1 MSKITEWWAN
11 VPPKQKRWISLGG
24 LGGCALLVSFVLNE
38 STMPQQPK
46 RKAPEAPIQQTNLVT
61 DYNAKQSTLEALS
74 GEMKFLR
81 AENIKL
87 KEELATADRKN
98 LKEIEK
104 IRQQQQNETDKL
116 KQQLERLEARL
127 SIVDDTANQINRDV
141 ELNRQYT
148 EEEIKK
154 LKEEGVKFTYDSN
167 GKEVPVQHIAF
178 GSSDFGKENAV
189 AAIDMMSANSPE
201 EFFAVAPEPT
211 RENAERRPVID
222 SKTGKAKVDASGN
235 EVMTEAVITITSH
248 SEPQETVKPKAKKDD
263 FLYIPSGAIISGVF
277 LNGLDAP
284 TGKSSQKNPFPTLI
298 RIQKDAIL
306 PNYYTADIRECF
318 LLMSGY
324 GDLSSE
330 RAFLRGEKISCIRA
344 DGKIIDGK
352 LESYVVGDDGKAGV
366 RGRLVSKQ
374 GQIIARSLLAG
385 FAGGFAEMF
394 DTTATPTINTSTDGT
409 IRYEDVYSGKAVRGG
424 AAKGVSQALTRIS
437 DFYMD
442 LAEAVYPVIEIDAG
456 RQVDVVV
463 SAGAKLTFK
472 NVDSINTAMNPKSN
486 KQ

>member
-1 MSKITEWWAN
+1 M
-11 VPPKQKRWISLGG
+11 PPKQKRWVSLGG
-24 LGGCALLVSFVLNE
+24 LGGLALVISFALNE

-46 RKAPEAPIQQTNLVT
+46 KRQQETPIQQTSLVT

-81 AENIKL
+81 TENIKL
-87 KEELATADRKN
+87 KEELANADKKN
-98 LKEIEK
+98 LKELDRLK
-104 IRQQQQNETDKL
+104 QQQQNEVEKL
-116 KQQLERLEARL
+116 KQQMERLEARL
-127 SIVDDTANQINRDV
+127 SIVDDTATQLNRDV
-141 ELNRQYT
+141 EHNRQYT

-154 LKEEGVKFTYDSN
+154 LKEEGVKFTIDSN
-167 GKEVPVQHIAF
+167 GKEVPVQRLDF
-178 GSSDFGKENAV
+178 GENFGKENAF
-189 AAIDMMSANSPE
+189 AAVDMMSANSPE
-201 EFFAVAPEPT
+201 EFFAAAPEPT
-211 RENAERRPVID
+211 RENVERRPVID
-222 SKTGKAKVDASGN
+222 KSTGKAKVNANGE

-248 SEPQETVKPKAKKDD
+248 TEPQEEVKPKVKKED

-277 LNGLDAP
+277 LNGIDAP

-330 RAFLRGEKISCIRA
+330 RAFLRGETISCIRS
-344 DGKIIDGK
+344 DGKIIDGR
-352 LESYVVGDDGKAGV
+352 LDSYAVGDDGKAGV

-394 DTTATPTINTSTDGT
+394 DTTATPTLNTSSDGT
-409 IRYEDVYSGKAVRGG
+409 IRYEDVYSSKAVKGG

-442 LAEAVYPVIEIDAG
+442 LAEAVYPVIEVDAG

-463 SAGAKLTFK
+463 SKGAKLTFK
-472 NVDSINTAMNPKSN
+472 NVNSISTAKAES
-486 KQ
+486 K

>member
-1 MSKITEWWAN
+1 MSKISEWWAN
-11 VPPKQKRWISLGG
+11 IPPKQKRWISLGG
-24 LGGCALLVSFVLNE
+24 LGGCALLVSFALNE
-38 STMPQQPK
+38 SAMPQQPK
-46 RKAPEAPIQQTNLVT
+46 KRAPEAPIQQTNLVT
-61 DYNAKQSTLEALS
+61 DYNARQSTLEALS

-87 KEELATADRKN
+87 KEELANADKKN
-98 LKEIEK
+98 LKELER

-167 GKEVPVQHIAF
+167 GKEVPVQHIDL
-178 GSSDFGKENAV
+178 GNNLGKENAV

-211 RENAERRPVID
+211 RENAEKRPVID

-277 LNGLDAP
+277 LNGIDAP

-330 RAFLRGEKISCIRA
+330 RAFLRGETISCIRS

-352 LESYVVGDDGKAGV
+352 LESYAVGDDGKAGV

-394 DTTATPTINTSTDGT
+394 DTTATPTLNTSSDGT
-409 IRYEDVYSGKAVRGG
+409 IRYEDVYSSKAVKGG

-442 LAEAVYPVIEIDAG
+442 LAEAVYPVIEVDAG

-463 SAGAKLTFK
+463 SKGAKLTFK
-472 NVDSINTAMNPKSN
+472 NVDSISTTAKSN

>member
-1 MSKITEWWAN
+1 MSKISEWWAN
-11 VPPKQKRWISLGG
+11 IPPKQKRWISLGG
-24 LGGCALLVSFVLNE
+24 LGGCALLVSFALNE
-38 STMPQQPK
+38 SAMPQQPK
-46 RKAPEAPIQQTNLVT
+46 KRAPEAPIQQTNLVT
-61 DYNAKQSTLEALS
+61 DYNARQSTLEALS

-87 KEELATADRKN
+87 KEELANADKKN
-98 LKEIEK
+98 LKELER

-167 GKEVPVQHIAF
+167 GKEVPVQHIDL
-178 GSSDFGKENAV
+178 GNNFGKENAV

-277 LNGLDAP
+277 LNGIDAP

-330 RAFLRGEKISCIRA
+330 RAFLRGETISCIRS

-352 LESYVVGDDGKAGV
+352 IESYAVGDDGKAGV

-394 DTTATPTINTSTDGT
+394 DTTATPTLNTSSDGT
-409 IRYEDVYSGKAVRGG
+409 IRYEDVYSSKAVKGG

-442 LAEAVYPVIEIDAG
+442 LAEAVYPVIEVDAG

-463 SAGAKLTFK
+463 SKGAKLTFK
-472 NVDSINTAMNPKSN
+472 NVDSISTTAKSN

>member
-1 MSKITEWWAN
+1 MSKISEWWAN
-11 VPPKQKRWISLGG
+11 IPPKQKRWISLGG
-24 LGGCALLVSFVLNE
+24 LGGCALLVSFALNE
-38 STMPQQPK
+38 SAMPQQPK
-46 RKAPEAPIQQTNLVT
+46 KRAPEVPIQQTNLVT
-61 DYNAKQSTLEALS
+61 DYNARQSTLEALS

-87 KEELATADRKN
+87 KEELANADKKN
-98 LKEIEK
+98 LKELER

-167 GKEVPVQHIAF
+167 GKEVPVQHIDL
-178 GSSDFGKENAV
+178 GNNFGKENAV

-277 LNGLDAP
+277 LNGIDAP

-330 RAFLRGEKISCIRA
+330 RAFLRGETISCIRS

-352 LESYVVGDDGKAGV
+352 IESYAVGDDGKAGV

-394 DTTATPTINTSTDGT
+394 DTTATPTLNTSSDGT
-409 IRYEDVYSGKAVRGG
+409 IRYEDVYSSKAVKGG

-442 LAEAVYPVIEIDAG
+442 LAEAVYPVIEVDAG

-463 SAGAKLTFK
+463 SKGAKLTFK
-472 NVDSINTAMNPKSN
+472 NVDSISTTAKSN

>member
-1 MSKITEWWAN
+1 MSKISEWWAN
-11 VPPKQKRWISLGG
+11 IPPKQKRWISLGG
-24 LGGCALLVSFVLNE
+24 LGGCALLVSFALNE
-38 STMPQQPK
+38 SAMPQQPK
-46 RKAPEAPIQQTNLVT
+46 KRAPEAPIQQTNLVT
-61 DYNAKQSTLEALS
+61 DYNARQSTLEALS

-87 KEELATADRKN
+87 KEELANADKKN
-98 LKEIEK
+98 LKELER

-167 GKEVPVQHIAF
+167 GKEVPVQHIDL
-178 GSSDFGKENAV
+178 GNNFGKENAV

-211 RENAERRPVID
+211 RENAEKRPVID

-277 LNGLDAP
+277 LNGIDAP

-330 RAFLRGEKISCIRA
+330 RAFLRGEI
-344 DGKIIDGK
+344 
-352 LESYVVGDDGKAGV
+352 ESYAVGDDGKAGV

-394 DTTATPTINTSTDGT
+394 DTTATPTLNTSSDGT
-409 IRYEDVYSGKAVRGG
+409 IRYEDVYSSKAVKGG

-442 LAEAVYPVIEIDAG
+442 LAEAVYPVIEVDAG

-463 SAGAKLTFK
+463 SKGAKLTFK
-472 NVDSINTAMNPKSN
+472 NVDSISTTAKSN

>member
-1 MSKITEWWAN
+1 M
-11 VPPKQKRWISLGG
+11 PPKQKRWVSLGG
-24 LGGCALLVSFVLNE
+24 LGGLALVISFALNE

-46 RKAPEAPIQQTNLVT
+46 KRQQETPIQQTSLVT

-81 AENIKL
+81 TENIKL
-87 KEELATADRKN
+87 KEELANADKKN
-98 LKEIEK
+98 LKELDRLK
-104 IRQQQQNETDKL
+104 QQQQNEVEKL
-116 KQQLERLEARL
+116 KQQMERLEARL
-127 SIVDDTANQINRDV
+127 SIVDDTATQLNRDV
-141 ELNRQYT
+141 EHNRQYT

-154 LKEEGVKFTYDSN
+154 LKEEGVKFTIDSN
-167 GKEVPVQHIAF
+167 GKEVPVQRIDF
-178 GSSDFGKENAV
+178 GENFGKENAF
-189 AAIDMMSANSPE
+189 AAVDMMSANSPE
-201 EFFAVAPEPT
+201 EFFAAAPEPT
-211 RENAERRPVID
+211 RENVERRPVID
-222 SKTGKAKVDASGN
+222 KSTGKAKVNANGE

-248 SEPQETVKPKAKKDD
+248 TEPKEEVKQKAKSED

-277 LNGLDAP
+277 LNGIDAP

-330 RAFLRGEKISCIRA
+330 RAFLRGETISCIRS
-344 DGKIIDGK
+344 DGKIIDGR
-352 LESYVVGDDGKAGV
+352 LDSYAVGDDGKAGV

-394 DTTATPTINTSTDGT
+394 DTTATPTLNTSSDGT
-409 IRYEDVYSGKAVRGG
+409 IRYEDVYSSKAVKGG

-442 LAEAVYPVIEIDAG
+442 LAEAVYPVIEVDAG

-463 SAGAKLTFK
+463 SKGAKLTFK
-472 NVDSINTAMNPKSN
+472 NVNSISTAKAES
-486 KQ
+486 K

>member
-1 MSKITEWWAN
+1 M
-11 VPPKQKRWISLGG
+11 PPKQKRWVSLGG
-24 LGGCALLVSFVLNE
+24 LGGLALVISFALNE

-46 RKAPEAPIQQTNLVT
+46 KRQQDTPIQQTSLVT

-81 AENIKL
+81 TENIKL
-87 KEELATADRKN
+87 KEELANADKKN
-98 LKEIEK
+98 LKELDRLK
-104 IRQQQQNETDKL
+104 QQQQNEVEKL
-116 KQQLERLEARL
+116 KQQMERLEARL
-127 SIVDDTANQINRDV
+127 SIVDDTATQLNRDV
-141 ELNRQYT
+141 EHNRQYT

-154 LKEEGVKFTYDSN
+154 LKEEGVKFTIDSN
-167 GKEVPVQHIAF
+167 GKEVPVQRLDF
-178 GSSDFGKENAV
+178 GENFGKENAF
-189 AAIDMMSANSPE
+189 AAVDMMSANSPE
-201 EFFAVAPEPT
+201 EFFAAAPEPT
-211 RENAERRPVID
+211 RENVERRPVID
-222 SKTGKAKVDASGN
+222 KNTGKAKVNANGE

-248 SEPQETVKPKAKKDD
+248 TEPKEEVKQKAKSED

-277 LNGLDAP
+277 LNGIDAP

-330 RAFLRGEKISCIRA
+330 RAFLRGETISCIRS
-344 DGKIIDGK
+344 DGKIIDGR
-352 LESYVVGDDGKAGV
+352 LDSYAVGDDGKAGV

-394 DTTATPTINTSTDGT
+394 DTTATPTLNTSSDGT
-409 IRYEDVYSGKAVRGG
+409 IRYEDVYSSKAVKGG

-442 LAEAVYPVIEIDAG
+442 LAEAVYPVIEVDAG

-463 SAGAKLTFK
+463 SKGAKLTFK
-472 NVDSINTAMNPKSN
+472 NVNSISTAKAES
-486 KQ
+486 K

>member
-1 MSKITEWWAN
+1 MSKISEWWAN
-11 VPPKQKRWISLGG
+11 IPPKQKRWISLGG
-24 LGGCALLVSFVLNE
+24 LGGCALLVSFALNE
-38 STMPQQPK
+38 SAMPQQPK
-46 RKAPEAPIQQTNLVT
+46 KRAPEAPIQQTNLVT
-61 DYNAKQSTLEALS
+61 DYNARQSTLEALS

-87 KEELATADRKN
+87 KEELANADKKN
-98 LKEIEK
+98 LKELER

-167 GKEVPVQHIAF
+167 GKEVPVQHIDL
-178 GSSDFGKENAV
+178 GNNFGKENAV

-211 RENAERRPVID
+211 RENAERRPVI
-222 SKTGKAKVDASGN
+222 N

-277 LNGLDAP
+277 LNGIDAP

-330 RAFLRGEKISCIRA
+330 RAFLRGETISCIRS

-352 LESYVVGDDGKAGV
+352 LESYAVGDDGKAGV

-394 DTTATPTINTSTDGT
+394 DTTATPTLNTSSDGT
-409 IRYEDVYSGKAVRGG
+409 IRYEDVYSSKAVKGG

-442 LAEAVYPVIEIDAG
+442 LAEAVYPVIEVDAG

-463 SAGAKLTFK
+463 SKGAKLTFK
-472 NVDSINTAMNPKSN
+472 NVDSISTTAKSN

>member
-1 MSKITEWWAN
+1 MSKISEWWAN
-11 VPPKQKRWISLGG
+11 IPPKQKRWISLGG
-24 LGGCALLVSFVLNE
+24 LGGCALLVSFALNE
-38 STMPQQPK
+38 SAMPQQPK
-46 RKAPEAPIQQTNLVT
+46 KRAPEAPIQQTNLVT
-61 DYNAKQSTLEALS
+61 DYNARQSTLEALS

-87 KEELATADRKN
+87 KEELANADKKN
-98 LKEIEK
+98 LKELER

-167 GKEVPVQHIAF
+167 GKEVPVQHIDL
-178 GSSDFGKENAV
+178 SNNFGKENAV

-277 LNGLDAP
+277 LNGIDAP

-330 RAFLRGEKISCIRA
+330 RAFLRGETISCIRS

-352 LESYVVGDDGKAGV
+352 LESYAVGDDGKAGV

-394 DTTATPTINTSTDGT
+394 DTTATPTLNTSSDGT
-409 IRYEDVYSGKAVRGG
+409 IRYEDVYSSKAVKGG

-442 LAEAVYPVIEIDAG
+442 LAEAVYPVIEVDAG

-463 SAGAKLTFK
+463 SKGAKLTFK
-472 NVDSINTAMNPKSN
+472 NVDSISTTAKSN

>member
-1 MSKITEWWAN
+1 MSKISEWWAN
-11 VPPKQKRWISLGG
+11 IPPKQKRWISLGG
-24 LGGCALLVSFVLNE
+24 LGGCALLVSFALNE
-38 STMPQQPK
+38 SAMPQQPK
-46 RKAPEAPIQQTNLVT
+46 KRAPEVPIQQTNLVT
-61 DYNAKQSTLEALS
+61 DYNARQSTLEALS

-87 KEELATADRKN
+87 KEELANADKKN
-98 LKEIEK
+98 LKELER

-167 GKEVPVQHIAF
+167 GKEVPVQHIDL
-178 GSSDFGKENAV
+178 GNNFGKENAV

-222 SKTGKAKVDASGN
+222 KSTGKAKVNANGE

-248 SEPQETVKPKAKKDD
+248 TEPQEEVKPKVKKED

-277 LNGLDAP
+277 LNGIDAP

-330 RAFLRGEKISCIRA
+330 RAFLRGETISCIRS

-352 LESYVVGDDGKAGV
+352 LESYAVGDDGKAGV

-394 DTTATPTINTSTDGT
+394 DTTATPTLNTSSDGT
-409 IRYEDVYSGKAVRGG
+409 IRYEDVYSSKAVKGG

-442 LAEAVYPVIEIDAG
+442 LAEAVYPVIEVDAG

-463 SAGAKLTFK
+463 SKGAKLTFK
-472 NVDSINTAMNPKSN
+472 NVDSISTTAKSN

>member
-1 MSKITEWWAN
+1 MSKISEWWAN
-11 VPPKQKRWISLGG
+11 IPPKQKRWISLGG
-24 LGGCALLVSFVLNE
+24 LGGCALLVSFALNE
-38 STMPQQPK
+38 SAMPQQPK
-46 RKAPEAPIQQTNLVT
+46 KRAPEAPIQQTNLVT
-61 DYNAKQSTLEALS
+61 DYNARQSTLEALS

-87 KEELATADRKN
+87 KEELANADKKN
-98 LKEIEK
+98 LKELER

-167 GKEVPVQHIAF
+167 GKEVPVQHIDL
-178 GSSDFGKENAV
+178 SNNFGKENAV

-222 SKTGKAKVDASGN
+222 KSTGKAKVNANGE

-248 SEPQETVKPKAKKDD
+248 TEPQEEVKPKVKKED

-277 LNGLDAP
+277 LNGIDAP

-330 RAFLRGEKISCIRA
+330 RAFLRGETISCIRS

-352 LESYVVGDDGKAGV
+352 LESYAVGDDGKAGV

-394 DTTATPTINTSTDGT
+394 DTTATPTLNTSSDGT
-409 IRYEDVYSGKAVRGG
+409 IRYEDVYSSKAVKGG

-442 LAEAVYPVIEIDAG
+442 LAEAVYPVIEVDAG

-463 SAGAKLTFK
+463 SKGAKLTFK
-472 NVDSINTAMNPKSN
+472 NVDSISTTAKSN

>member
-1 MSKITEWWAN
+1 MSKISEWWAN
-11 VPPKQKRWISLGG
+11 IPPKQKRWISLGG
-24 LGGCALLVSFVLNE
+24 LGGCALLVSFALNE
-38 STMPQQPK
+38 SAMPQQPK
-46 RKAPEAPIQQTNLVT
+46 KRAPEVPIQQTNLVT
-61 DYNAKQSTLEALS
+61 DYNARQSTLEALS

-87 KEELATADRKN
+87 KEELANADKKN
-98 LKEIEK
+98 LKELER

-167 GKEVPVQHIAF
+167 GKEVPVQHIDL
-178 GSSDFGKENAV
+178 GNNFGKENAV

-277 LNGLDAP
+277 LNGIDAP

-330 RAFLRGEKISCIRA
+330 RAFLRGETISCIRS

-352 LESYVVGDDGKAGV
+352 LESYAVGDDGKAGV

-394 DTTATPTINTSTDGT
+394 DTTATPTLNTSSDGT
-409 IRYEDVYSGKAVRGG
+409 IRYEDVYSSKAVKGG

-442 LAEAVYPVIEIDAG
+442 LAEAVYPVIEVDAG

-463 SAGAKLTFK
+463 SKGAKLTFK
-472 NVDSINTAMNPKSN
+472 NVDSISTTAKSN

>member
-1 MSKITEWWAN
+1 MSKISEWWAN
-11 VPPKQKRWISLGG
+11 IPPKQKRWISLGG
-24 LGGCALLVSFVLNE
+24 LGGCALLVSFALNE
-38 STMPQQPK
+38 SAMPQQPK
-46 RKAPEAPIQQTNLVT
+46 KRAPEVPIQQTNLVT
-61 DYNAKQSTLEALS
+61 DYNARQSTLEALS

-87 KEELATADRKN
+87 KEELANADKKN
-98 LKEIEK
+98 LKELER

-167 GKEVPVQHIAF
+167 GKEVPVQHI
-178 GSSDFGKENAV
+178 DLNNNFGKENAV

-222 SKTGKAKVDASGN
+222 KSTGKAKVNANGE

-248 SEPQETVKPKAKKDD
+248 TEPQEEVKPKVKKED

-277 LNGLDAP
+277 LNGIDAP

-330 RAFLRGEKISCIRA
+330 RAFLRGETISCIRS

-352 LESYVVGDDGKAGV
+352 LESYAVGDDGKAGV

-394 DTTATPTINTSTDGT
+394 DTTAAPTLNTSSDGT
-409 IRYEDVYSGKAVRGG
+409 IRYEDVYSSKAVKGG

-442 LAEAVYPVIEIDAG
+442 LAEAVYPVIEVDAG

-463 SAGAKLTFK
+463 SKGAKLTFK
-472 NVDSINTAMNPKSN
+472 NVDSISTTAKSN

>member
-1 MSKITEWWAN
+1 MSKISEWWAN
-11 VPPKQKRWISLGG
+11 IPPKQKRWISLGG
-24 LGGCALLVSFVLNE
+24 LGGCALLVSFALNE
-38 STMPQQPK
+38 SAMPQQPK
-46 RKAPEAPIQQTNLVT
+46 KRAPEAPIQQTNLVT
-61 DYNAKQSTLEALS
+61 DYNARQSTLEALS

-87 KEELATADRKN
+87 KEELANADKKN
-98 LKEIEK
+98 LKELER

-167 GKEVPVQHIAF
+167 GKEVPVQHIDL
-178 GSSDFGKENAV
+178 GNNFGKENAV

-277 LNGLDAP
+277 LNGIDAP

-306 PNYYTADIRECF
+306 PNYYTADIRCP
-318 LLMSGY
+318 
-324 GDLSSE
+324 
-330 RAFLRGEKISCIRA
+330 
-344 DGKIIDGK
+344 
-352 LESYVVGDDGKAGV
+352 
-366 RGRLVSKQ
+366 
-374 GQIIARSLLAG
+374 
-385 FAGGFAEMF
+385 
-394 DTTATPTINTSTDGT
+394 DTVICHPK
-409 IRYEDVYSGKAVRGG
+409 EHFC
-424 AAKGVSQALTRIS
+424 AAKLSPVSDLTEKLLTANLKATLLVTMVR
-437 DFYMD
+437 
-442 LAEAVYPVIEIDAG
+442 PV
-456 RQVDVVV
+456 
-463 SAGAKLTFK
+463 
-472 NVDSINTAMNPKSN
+472 
-486 KQ
+486 

>member
-1 MSKITEWWAN
+1 MSKISEWWAN
-11 VPPKQKRWISLGG
+11 IPPKQKRWISLGG
-24 LGGCALLVSFVLNE
+24 LGGCALLVSFALNE
-38 STMPQQPK
+38 SAMPQQPK
-46 RKAPEAPIQQTNLVT
+46 KRAPEVPIQQTNLVT
-61 DYNAKQSTLEALS
+61 DYNARQSTLEALS

-87 KEELATADRKN
+87 KEELANADKKN
-98 LKEIEK
+98 LKELER

-167 GKEVPVQHIAF
+167 GKEVPVQHIDL
-178 GSSDFGKENAV
+178 GNNFGKENAV

-201 EFFAVAPEPT
+201 EFCAAAPEPT
-211 RENAERRPVID
+211 RENVERRPVID
-222 SKTGKAKVDASGN
+222 KSTGKAKVNANGE

-248 SEPQETVKPKAKKDD
+248 TEPQEEVKPKVKKED

-277 LNGLDAP
+277 LNGIDAP

-330 RAFLRGEKISCIRA
+330 RAFLRGETISCIRS

-352 LESYVVGDDGKAGV
+352 LESYAVGDDGKAGV

-394 DTTATPTINTSTDGT
+394 DTTATPTLNTSSDGT
-409 IRYEDVYSGKAVRGG
+409 IRYEDVYSSKAVKGG

-442 LAEAVYPVIEIDAG
+442 LAEAVYPVIEVDAG

-463 SAGAKLTFK
+463 SKGAKLTFK
-472 NVDSINTAMNPKSN
+472 NVDSISTTAKSN

>member
-1 MSKITEWWAN
+1 MSKISEWWAN
-11 VPPKQKRWISLGG
+11 IPPKQKRWISLGG
-24 LGGCALLVSFVLNE
+24 LGGCALLVSFALNE
-38 STMPQQPK
+38 SAMPQQPK
-46 RKAPEAPIQQTNLVT
+46 KRAPEAPIQQTNLVT
-61 DYNAKQSTLEALS
+61 DYNARQSTLEALS

-87 KEELATADRKN
+87 KEELANADKKN
-98 LKEIEK
+98 LKELER

-167 GKEVPVQHIAF
+167 GKEVPVQHIDL
-178 GSSDFGKENAV
+178 GNNFGKENAV

-211 RENAERRPVID
+211 RENAEKRPVID

-277 LNGLDAP
+277 LNGIDAP

-330 RAFLRGEKISCIRA
+330 RAFLRGETISCIRS

-352 LESYVVGDDGKAGV
+352 IESYAVGDDGKAGV

-394 DTTATPTINTSTDGT
+394 DTTATPTLNTSSDGT
-409 IRYEDVYSGKAVRGG
+409 IRYEDVYSSKAVKGG

-442 LAEAVYPVIEIDAG
+442 LAEAVYPVIEVDAG

-463 SAGAKLTFK
+463 SKGAKLTFK
-472 NVDSINTAMNPKSN
+472 NVDSISTTAKSN

>member
-1 MSKITEWWAN
+1 MSKISEWWAN
-11 VPPKQKRWISLGG
+11 IPPKQKRWISLGG
-24 LGGCALLVSFVLNE
+24 LGGCALLVSFALNE
-38 STMPQQPK
+38 SAMPQQPK
-46 RKAPEAPIQQTNLVT
+46 KRAPEVPIQQTNLVT
-61 DYNAKQSTLEALS
+61 DYNARQSTLEALS

-87 KEELATADRKN
+87 KEELANADKKN
-98 LKEIEK
+98 LKELER

-167 GKEVPVQHIAF
+167 GKEVPVQHIDL
-178 GSSDFGKENAV
+178 GNNFGKENAV

-222 SKTGKAKVDASGN
+222 KSTGKAKVNANGE

-248 SEPQETVKPKAKKDD
+248 TEPQEEVKPKVKKED

-277 LNGLDAP
+277 LNGIDAP

-330 RAFLRGEKISCIRA
+330 RAFLRGETISCIRS

-352 LESYVVGDDGKAGV
+352 IESYAVGDDGKAGV

-394 DTTATPTINTSTDGT
+394 DTTATPTLNTSSDGT
-409 IRYEDVYSGKAVRGG
+409 IRYEDVYSSKAVKGG

-442 LAEAVYPVIEIDAG
+442 LAEAVYPVIEVDAG

-463 SAGAKLTFK
+463 SKGAKLTFK
-472 NVDSINTAMNPKSN
+472 NVDSISTTAKSN

>member
-1 MSKITEWWAN
+1 M
-11 VPPKQKRWISLGG
+11 PPKQKRWVSLGG
-24 LGGCALLVSFVLNE
+24 LGGLALVISFALNE
-38 STMPQQPK
+38 STMPQQQKK
-46 RKAPEAPIQQTNLVT
+46 RQQETPIQQTSLVT

-81 AENIKL
+81 TENIKL
-87 KEELATADRKN
+87 KEELANADKKN
-98 LKEIEK
+98 LKELDRLK
-104 IRQQQQNETDKL
+104 QQQQNEVEKL
-116 KQQLERLEARL
+116 KQQMERLEARL
-127 SIVDDTANQINRDV
+127 SIVDDTATQLNRDV
-141 ELNRQYT
+141 EHNRQYT

-154 LKEEGVKFTYDSN
+154 LKEEGVKFTIDSN
-167 GKEVPVQHIAF
+167 GKEVPVQRIDF
-178 GSSDFGKENAV
+178 GENFGKENAF
-189 AAIDMMSANSPE
+189 AAVDMMSANSPE
-201 EFFAVAPEPT
+201 EFFAAAPEPT
-211 RENAERRPVID
+211 RENVERRPVID
-222 SKTGKAKVDASGN
+222 KSTGKAKVNANGE

-248 SEPQETVKPKAKKDD
+248 TEPQEEVKPKAKKED

-277 LNGLDAP
+277 LNGIDAP

-306 PNYYTADIRECF
+306 PNYYSADIRECF

-330 RAFLRGEKISCIRA
+330 RAFLRGETISCIRS
-344 DGKIIDGK
+344 DGKIIDGR
-352 LESYVVGDDGKAGV
+352 LDSYAVGDDGKAGV

-394 DTTATPTINTSTDGT
+394 DTTATPTLNTSSDGT
-409 IRYEDVYSGKAVRGG
+409 IRYEDVYSSKAVKGG

-442 LAEAVYPVIEIDAG
+442 LAEAVYPVIEVDAG

-463 SAGAKLTFK
+463 SKGAKLTFK
-472 NVDSINTAMNPKSN
+472 NVNSISTAKAES
-486 KQ
+486 K

>member
-1 MSKITEWWAN
+1 M
-11 VPPKQKRWISLGG
+11 PPKQKRWVSLGG
-24 LGGCALLVSFVLNE
+24 LGGLALVISFALNE
-38 STMPQQPK
+38 STMPQQQKK
-46 RKAPEAPIQQTNLVT
+46 RQQETPIQQTSLVT

-81 AENIKL
+81 TENIRL
-87 KEELATADRKN
+87 KEELANADKKN
-98 LKEIEK
+98 LKELDRLK
-104 IRQQQQNETDKL
+104 QQQQNEVEKL
-116 KQQLERLEARL
+116 KQQMERLEARL
-127 SIVDDTANQINRDV
+127 SIVDDTATQLNRDV
-141 ELNRQYT
+141 EHNRQYT

-154 LKEEGVKFTYDSN
+154 LKEEGVKFTIDSN
-167 GKEVPVQHIAF
+167 GKEVPVQRLDF
-178 GSSDFGKENAV
+178 GENFGKENAF
-189 AAIDMMSANSPE
+189 AAVDMMSANSPE
-201 EFFAVAPEPT
+201 EFFAAAPEPT
-211 RENAERRPVID
+211 RENVERRPVID
-222 SKTGKAKVDASGN
+222 KNTGKAKVNANGE

-248 SEPQETVKPKAKKDD
+248 TEPKEEVKQKAKSED

-277 LNGLDAP
+277 LNGIDAP

-330 RAFLRGEKISCIRA
+330 RAFLRGETISCIRS
-344 DGKIIDGK
+344 DGKIIDGR
-352 LESYVVGDDGKAGV
+352 LDSYAVGDDGKAGV

-394 DTTATPTINTSTDGT
+394 DTTATPTLNTSSDGT
-409 IRYEDVYSGKAVRGG
+409 IRYEDVYSSKAVKGG

-442 LAEAVYPVIEIDAG
+442 LAEAVYPVIEVDAG

-463 SAGAKLTFK
+463 SKGAKLTFK
-472 NVDSINTAMNPKSN
+472 NVNSISTAKAES
-486 KQ
+486 K

>member
-1 MSKITEWWAN
+1 M
-11 VPPKQKRWISLGG
+11 PPKQKRWVSLGG
-24 LGGCALLVSFVLNE
+24 LGGLALVISFALNE
-38 STMPQQPK
+38 STMPQQQKK
-46 RKAPEAPIQQTNLVT
+46 RQQETPIQQTSLVT

-81 AENIKL
+81 TENIKL
-87 KEELATADRKN
+87 KEELANADKKN
-98 LKEIEK
+98 LKELDRLK
-104 IRQQQQNETDKL
+104 QQQQNEVEKL
-116 KQQLERLEARL
+116 KQQMERLEARL
-127 SIVDDTANQINRDV
+127 SIVDDTATQLNRDV
-141 ELNRQYT
+141 EHNRQYT

-154 LKEEGVKFTYDSN
+154 LKEEGVKFTIDSN
-167 GKEVPVQHIAF
+167 GKEVPVQRIDF
-178 GSSDFGKENAV
+178 GENFGKENAF
-189 AAIDMMSANSPE
+189 AAVDMMSADSPE
-201 EFFAVAPEPT
+201 EFFAAAPEPT
-211 RENAERRPVID
+211 RENVERRPVID
-222 SKTGKAKVDASGN
+222 KNTGKAKVNANGE

-248 SEPQETVKPKAKKDD
+248 TEPKEEVKQKAKKED

-277 LNGLDAP
+277 LNGIDAP

-330 RAFLRGEKISCIRA
+330 RAFLRGETISCIRS
-344 DGKIIDGK
+344 DGKIIDGR
-352 LESYVVGDDGKAGV
+352 LDSYAVGDDGKAGV

-394 DTTATPTINTSTDGT
+394 DTTATPTLNTSSDGT
-409 IRYEDVYSGKAVRGG
+409 IRYEDVYSSKAVKGG

-442 LAEAVYPVIEIDAG
+442 LAEAVYPVIEVDAG

-463 SAGAKLTFK
+463 SKGAKLTFK
-472 NVDSINTAMNPKSN
+472 NVNSISTAKAES
-486 KQ
+486 K

>member
-1 MSKITEWWAN
+1 M
-11 VPPKQKRWISLGG
+11 PPKQKRWVSLGG
-24 LGGCALLVSFVLNE
+24 LGGLALVISFALNE
-38 STMPQQPK
+38 STMPQQQKK
-46 RKAPEAPIQQTNLVT
+46 RQQETPIQQTSLVT

-81 AENIKL
+81 TENIKL
-87 KEELATADRKN
+87 KEELANADKKN
-98 LKEIEK
+98 LKELDRLK
-104 IRQQQQNETDKL
+104 QQQQNEVEKL
-116 KQQLERLEARL
+116 KQQMERLEARL
-127 SIVDDTANQINRDV
+127 SIVDDTATQLNRDV
-141 ELNRQYT
+141 EHNRQYT

-154 LKEEGVKFTYDSN
+154 LKEEGVKFTIDSN
-167 GKEVPVQHIAF
+167 GKEVPVQRIDF
-178 GSSDFGKENAV
+178 GENFGKENAF
-189 AAIDMMSANSPE
+189 AAVDMMSANSPE
-201 EFFAVAPEPT
+201 EFFAAAPEPT
-211 RENAERRPVID
+211 RENVERRPVID
-222 SKTGKAKVDASGN
+222 KSTGKAKVNANGE

-248 SEPQETVKPKAKKDD
+248 TEPKEEVKQKAKSED

-277 LNGLDAP
+277 LNGIDAP

-330 RAFLRGEKISCIRA
+330 RAFLRGETISCIRS
-344 DGKIIDGK
+344 DGKIIDGR
-352 LESYVVGDDGKAGV
+352 LDSYAVGDDGKAGV

-394 DTTATPTINTSTDGT
+394 DTTATPTLNTSSDGT
-409 IRYEDVYSGKAVRGG
+409 IRYEDVYSSKAVKGG

-442 LAEAVYPVIEIDAG
+442 LAEAVYPVIEVDAG

-463 SAGAKLTFK
+463 SKGAKLTFK
-472 NVDSINTAMNPKSN
+472 NVNSISTAKAES
-486 KQ
+486 K

>member
-1 MSKITEWWAN
+1 M
-11 VPPKQKRWISLGG
+11 PPKQKRWVSLGG
-24 LGGCALLVSFVLNE
+24 LGGLALVISFALNE
-38 STMPQQPK
+38 STMPQQQKK
-46 RKAPEAPIQQTNLVT
+46 RQQETPIQQTSLVT

-81 AENIKL
+81 TENIKL
-87 KEELATADRKN
+87 KEELANADKKN
-98 LKEIEK
+98 LKELDRLK
-104 IRQQQQNETDKL
+104 QQQQNEVEKL
-116 KQQLERLEARL
+116 KQQMERLEARL
-127 SIVDDTANQINRDV
+127 SIVDDTATQLNRDV
-141 ELNRQYT
+141 EHNRQYT

-154 LKEEGVKFTYDSN
+154 LKEEGVKFTIDSN
-167 GKEVPVQHIAF
+167 GKEVPVQRIDF
-178 GSSDFGKENAV
+178 GENFGKENAF
-189 AAIDMMSANSPE
+189 AAVDMMSANSPE
-201 EFFAVAPEPT
+201 EFFAAAPEPT
-211 RENAERRPVID
+211 RENVERRPVID
-222 SKTGKAKVDASGN
+222 KNTGKAKVNANGE

-248 SEPQETVKPKAKKDD
+248 TEPKEEVKQKAKSED

-277 LNGLDAP
+277 LNGIDAP

-330 RAFLRGEKISCIRA
+330 RAFLRGETISCIRS
-344 DGKIIDGK
+344 DGKIIDGR
-352 LESYVVGDDGKAGV
+352 LDSYAVGDDGKAGV

-394 DTTATPTINTSTDGT
+394 DTTATPTLNTSSDGT
-409 IRYEDVYSGKAVRGG
+409 IRYEDVYSSKAVKGG

-442 LAEAVYPVIEIDAG
+442 LAEAVYPVIEVDAG

-463 SAGAKLTFK
+463 SKGAKLTFK
-472 NVDSINTAMNPKSN
+472 NVNSISTAKAES
-486 KQ
+486 K

>member
-1 MSKITEWWAN
+1 M
-11 VPPKQKRWISLGG
+11 PPKQKRWVSLGG
-24 LGGCALLVSFVLNE
+24 LGGLALVISFALNE

-46 RKAPEAPIQQTNLVT
+46 KRQQETPIQQTSLVT

-81 AENIKL
+81 TENIKL
-87 KEELATADRKN
+87 KEELANADKKN
-98 LKEIEK
+98 LKELDRLK
-104 IRQQQQNETDKL
+104 QQQQNEVEKL
-116 KQQLERLEARL
+116 KQQMERLEARL
-127 SIVDDTANQINRDV
+127 SIVDDTATQLNRDV
-141 ELNRQYT
+141 EHNRQYT

-154 LKEEGVKFTYDSN
+154 LKEEGVKFTIDSN
-167 GKEVPVQHIAF
+167 GKEVPVQRIDF
-178 GSSDFGKENAV
+178 GENFGKENAF
-189 AAIDMMSANSPE
+189 AAVDMMSANSPE
-201 EFFAVAPEPT
+201 EFFAAAPEPT
-211 RENAERRPVID
+211 RENVERRPVID
-222 SKTGKAKVDASGN
+222 KNTGKAKVNANGE

-248 SEPQETVKPKAKKDD
+248 TEPKEEVKQKAKSED

-277 LNGLDAP
+277 LNGIDAP

-330 RAFLRGEKISCIRA
+330 RAFLRGETISCIRS
-344 DGKIIDGK
+344 DGKIIDGR
-352 LESYVVGDDGKAGV
+352 LDSYAVGDDGKAGV

-394 DTTATPTINTSTDGT
+394 DTTATPTLNTSSDGT
-409 IRYEDVYSGKAVRGG
+409 IRYEDVYSSKAVKGG

-442 LAEAVYPVIEIDAG
+442 LAEAVYPVIEVDAG

-463 SAGAKLTFK
+463 SKGAKLTFK
-472 NVDSINTAMNPKSN
+472 NVNSISTAKAES
-486 KQ
+486 K

>member
-1 MSKITEWWAN
+1 M
-11 VPPKQKRWISLGG
+11 PPKQKRWVSLGG
-24 LGGCALLVSFVLNE
+24 LGGLALVISFALNE
-38 STMPQQPK
+38 STMPQQQKK
-46 RKAPEAPIQQTNLVT
+46 RQQETPIQQTSLVT

-81 AENIKL
+81 TENIKL
-87 KEELATADRKN
+87 KEELANADKKN
-98 LKEIEK
+98 LKELDRLK
-104 IRQQQQNETDKL
+104 QQQQNEVEKL
-116 KQQLERLEARL
+116 KQQMERLEARL
-127 SIVDDTANQINRDV
+127 SIVDDTATQLNRDV
-141 ELNRQYT
+141 EHNRQYT

-154 LKEEGVKFTYDSN
+154 LKEEGVKFTIDSN
-167 GKEVPVQHIAF
+167 GKEVPVQRLDF
-178 GSSDFGKENAV
+178 GENFGKENAF
-189 AAIDMMSANSPE
+189 AAVDMMSANSPE
-201 EFFAVAPEPT
+201 EFFAAAPEPT
-211 RENAERRPVID
+211 RENVERRPVID
-222 SKTGKAKVDASGN
+222 KNTGKAKVNANGE

-248 SEPQETVKPKAKKDD
+248 TEPKEEVKQKAKSED

-277 LNGLDAP
+277 LNGIDAP

-330 RAFLRGEKISCIRA
+330 RAFLRGETISCIRS
-344 DGKIIDGK
+344 DGKIIDGR
-352 LESYVVGDDGKAGV
+352 LDSYAVGDDGKAGV

-394 DTTATPTINTSTDGT
+394 DTTATPTLNTSSDGT
-409 IRYEDVYSGKAVRGG
+409 IRYEDVYSSKAVKGG

-442 LAEAVYPVIEIDAG
+442 LAEAVYPVIEVDAG

-463 SAGAKLTFK
+463 SKGAKLTFK
-472 NVDSINTAMNPKSN
+472 NVNSISTAKAES
-486 KQ
+486 K

>member
-1 MSKITEWWAN
+1 MSKISEWWAN
-11 VPPKQKRWISLGG
+11 IPPKQKRWISLGG
-24 LGGCALLVSFVLNE
+24 LGGCALLVSFALNE
-38 STMPQQPK
+38 SAMPQQPK
-46 RKAPEAPIQQTNLVT
+46 KRAPEVPIQQTNLVT
-61 DYNAKQSTLEALS
+61 DYNARQSTLEALS

-87 KEELATADRKN
+87 KEELANADKKN
-98 LKEIEK
+98 LKELER

-167 GKEVPVQHIAF
+167 GKEVPVQHIDL
-178 GSSDFGKENAV
+178 SNNFGKENAV

-222 SKTGKAKVDASGN
+222 KSTGKAKVNANGE

-248 SEPQETVKPKAKKDD
+248 TEPQEEVKPKVKKED

-277 LNGLDAP
+277 LNGIDAP

-330 RAFLRGEKISCIRA
+330 RAFLRGETISCIRS
-344 DGKIIDGK
+344 DGKIIDGR
-352 LESYVVGDDGKAGV
+352 LDSYAVGDDGKAGV

-394 DTTATPTINTSTDGT
+394 DTTATPTLNTSSDGT
-409 IRYEDVYSGKAVRGG
+409 IRYEDVYSSKAVKGG

-442 LAEAVYPVIEIDAG
+442 LAEAVYPVIEVDAG

-463 SAGAKLTFK
+463 SKGAKLTFK
-472 NVDSINTAMNPKSN
+472 NVDSISTTAKSN

>member
-1 MSKITEWWAN
+1 MSKISEWWAN
-11 VPPKQKRWISLGG
+11 IPPKQKRWISLGG
-24 LGGCALLVSFVLNE
+24 LGGCALLVSFALNE
-38 STMPQQPK
+38 SAMPQQPK
-46 RKAPEAPIQQTNLVT
+46 KRAPEVPIQQTNLVT
-61 DYNAKQSTLEALS
+61 DYNARQSTLEALS

-87 KEELATADRKN
+87 KEELANADKKN
-98 LKEIEK
+98 LKELER

-167 GKEVPVQHIAF
+167 GKEVPVQHIDL
-178 GSSDFGKENAV
+178 SNNFGKENAV

-277 LNGLDAP
+277 LNGIDAP

-330 RAFLRGEKISCIRA
+330 RAFLRGETISCIRS

-352 LESYVVGDDGKAGV
+352 IESYAVGDDGKAGV

-394 DTTATPTINTSTDGT
+394 DTTATPTLNTSSDGT
-409 IRYEDVYSGKAVRGG
+409 IRYEDVYSSKAVKGG

-442 LAEAVYPVIEIDAG
+442 LAEAVYPVIEVDAG

-463 SAGAKLTFK
+463 SKGAKLTFK
-472 NVDSINTAMNPKSN
+472 NVDSISTTAKSN

>member
-1 MSKITEWWAN
+1 MSKISEWWAN
-11 VPPKQKRWISLGG
+11 IPPKQKRWISLGG
-24 LGGCALLVSFVLNE
+24 LGGCALLVSFALNE
-38 STMPQQPK
+38 SAMPQQPK
-46 RKAPEAPIQQTNLVT
+46 KRAPEVPIQQTNLVT
-61 DYNAKQSTLEALS
+61 DYNARQSTLEALS

-87 KEELATADRKN
+87 KEELANADKKN
-98 LKEIEK
+98 LKELER

-167 GKEVPVQHIAF
+167 GKEVPVQHIDL
-178 GSSDFGKENAV
+178 GNNLGKENAV

-211 RENAERRPVID
+211 RENAEKRPVID

-277 LNGLDAP
+277 LNGIDAP

-330 RAFLRGEKISCIRA
+330 RAFLRGETISCIRS

-352 LESYVVGDDGKAGV
+352 LESYAVGDDGKAGV

-394 DTTATPTINTSTDGT
+394 DTTATPTLNTSSDGT
-409 IRYEDVYSGKAVRGG
+409 IRYEDVYSSKAVKGG

-442 LAEAVYPVIEIDAG
+442 LAEAVYPVIEVDAG

-463 SAGAKLTFK
+463 SKGAKLTFK
-472 NVDSINTAMNPKSN
+472 NVDSISTTAKSN

>member
-1 MSKITEWWAN
+1 MSKISEWWAN
-11 VPPKQKRWISLGG
+11 IPPKQKRWISLGG
-24 LGGCALLVSFVLNE
+24 LGGCALLVSFALNE
-38 STMPQQPK
+38 SAMPQQPK
-46 RKAPEAPIQQTNLVT
+46 KRAPEVPIQQTNLVT
-61 DYNAKQSTLEALS
+61 DYNARQSTLEALS

-87 KEELATADRKN
+87 KEELANADKKN
-98 LKEIEK
+98 LKELER

-167 GKEVPVQHIAF
+167 GKEVPVQHIDL
-178 GSSDFGKENAV
+178 GNNLGKENAV

-277 LNGLDAP
+277 LNGIDAP

-330 RAFLRGEKISCIRA
+330 RAFLRGETISCIRS

-352 LESYVVGDDGKAGV
+352 LESYAVGDDGKAGV

-394 DTTATPTINTSTDGT
+394 DTTATPTLNTSSDGT
-409 IRYEDVYSGKAVRGG
+409 IRYEDVYSSKAVKGG

-442 LAEAVYPVIEIDAG
+442 LAEAVYPVIEVDAG

-463 SAGAKLTFK
+463 SKGAKLTFK
-472 NVDSINTAMNPKSN
+472 NVDSISTTAKSN

>member
-1 MSKITEWWAN
+1 MSKISEWWAN
-11 VPPKQKRWISLGG
+11 IPPKQKRWISLGG
-24 LGGCALLVSFVLNE
+24 LGGCALLVSFALNE
-38 STMPQQPK
+38 SAMPQQPK
-46 RKAPEAPIQQTNLVT
+46 KRAPEAPIQQTNLVT
-61 DYNAKQSTLEALS
+61 DYNARQSTLEALS

-87 KEELATADRKN
+87 KEELANADKKN
-98 LKEIEK
+98 LKELER

-167 GKEVPVQHIAF
+167 GKEVPVQHIDL
-178 GSSDFGKENAV
+178 GNNFGKENAV

-222 SKTGKAKVDASGN
+222 KSTGKAKVNANGE

-248 SEPQETVKPKAKKDD
+248 TEPQEEVKPKVKKED

-277 LNGLDAP
+277 LNGIDAP

-330 RAFLRGEKISCIRA
+330 RAFLRGETISCIRS

-352 LESYVVGDDGKAGV
+352 LESYAVGDDGKAGV

-394 DTTATPTINTSTDGT
+394 DTTATPTLNTSSDGT
-409 IRYEDVYSGKAVRGG
+409 IRYEDVYSSKAVKGG

-442 LAEAVYPVIEIDAG
+442 LAEAVYPVIEVDAG

-463 SAGAKLTFK
+463 SKGAKLTFK
-472 NVDSINTAMNPKSN
+472 NVDSISTTAKSN

>member
-1 MSKITEWWAN
+1 M
-11 VPPKQKRWISLGG
+11 PPKQKRWVSLGG
-24 LGGCALLVSFVLNE
+24 LGGLALVISFALNE

-46 RKAPEAPIQQTNLVT
+46 KRQQETPIQQTSLVT

-81 AENIKL
+81 TENIKL
-87 KEELATADRKN
+87 KEELANADKKN
-98 LKEIEK
+98 LKELDRLK
-104 IRQQQQNETDKL
+104 QQQQNEVEKL
-116 KQQLERLEARL
+116 KQQMERLEAKL
-127 SIVDDTANQINRDV
+127 SIVDDTATQLNRDV
-141 ELNRQYT
+141 EHNRQYT

-154 LKEEGVKFTYDSN
+154 LKEEGVKFTIDSN
-167 GKEVPVQHIAF
+167 GKEVPVQRLDF
-178 GSSDFGKENAV
+178 GENFGKENAF
-189 AAIDMMSANSPE
+189 AAVDMMSANSPE
-201 EFFAVAPEPT
+201 EFFAAAPEPT
-211 RENAERRPVID
+211 RENVERRPVID
-222 SKTGKAKVDASGN
+222 KNTGKAKVNANGE

-248 SEPQETVKPKAKKDD
+248 TEPQEEVKPKVKKED

-277 LNGLDAP
+277 LNGIDAP

-330 RAFLRGEKISCIRA
+330 RAFLRGETISCIRS
-344 DGKIIDGK
+344 DGKIIDGR
-352 LESYVVGDDGKAGV
+352 LDSYAVGDDGKAGV

-394 DTTATPTINTSTDGT
+394 DTTATPTLNTSSDGT
-409 IRYEDVYSGKAVRGG
+409 IRYEDVYSSKAVKGG

-442 LAEAVYPVIEIDAG
+442 LAEAVYPVIEVDAG

-463 SAGAKLTFK
+463 SKGAKLTFK
-472 NVDSINTAMNPKSN
+472 NVNSISTAKAES
-486 KQ
+486 K

>member
-1 MSKITEWWAN
+1 
-11 VPPKQKRWISLGG
+11 
-24 LGGCALLVSFVLNE
+24 
-38 STMPQQPK
+38 
-46 RKAPEAPIQQTNLVT
+46 
-61 DYNAKQSTLEALS
+61 
-74 GEMKFLR
+74 MKFLR
-81 AENIKL
+81 TENIKL
-87 KEELATADRKN
+87 KEELANADKKN
-98 LKEIEK
+98 LKELDRLK
-104 IRQQQQNETDKL
+104 QQQQNEVEKL
-116 KQQLERLEARL
+116 KQQMERLEARL
-127 SIVDDTANQINRDV
+127 SIVDDTATQLNRDV
-141 ELNRQYT
+141 EHNRQYT

-154 LKEEGVKFTYDSN
+154 LKEEGVKFTIDSN
-167 GKEVPVQHIAF
+167 GKEVPVQRIDF
-178 GSSDFGKENAV
+178 GENFGKENAF
-189 AAIDMMSANSPE
+189 AAVDMMSANSPE
-201 EFFAVAPEPT
+201 EFFAAAPEPT
-211 RENAERRPVID
+211 RENVERRPVID
-222 SKTGKAKVDASGN
+222 KNTGKAKVNANGE

-248 SEPQETVKPKAKKDD
+248 TEPKEEVKQKAKSED

-277 LNGLDAP
+277 LNGIDAP

-330 RAFLRGEKISCIRA
+330 RAFLRGETISCIRS
-344 DGKIIDGK
+344 DGKIIDGR
-352 LESYVVGDDGKAGV
+352 LDSYAVGDDGKAGV

-394 DTTATPTINTSTDGT
+394 DTTATPTLNTSSDGT
-409 IRYEDVYSGKAVRGG
+409 IRYEDVYSSKAVKGG

-442 LAEAVYPVIEIDAG
+442 LAEAVYPVIEVDAG

-463 SAGAKLTFK
+463 SKGAKLTFK
-472 NVDSINTAMNPKSN
+472 NVNSISTAKAES
-486 KQ
+486 K

>member
-1 MSKITEWWAN
+1 M
-11 VPPKQKRWISLGG
+11 PPKQKRWVSLGG
-24 LGGCALLVSFVLNE
+24 LGGLALVISFALNE

-46 RKAPEAPIQQTNLVT
+46 KRQQETPIQQTSLVT

-81 AENIKL
+81 TENIKL
-87 KEELATADRKN
+87 KEELANADKKN
-98 LKEIEK
+98 LKELDRLK
-104 IRQQQQNETDKL
+104 QQQQNEVEKL
-116 KQQLERLEARL
+116 KQQMERLEAKL
-127 SIVDDTANQINRDV
+127 SIVDDTATQLNRDV
-141 ELNRQYT
+141 EHNRQYT

-154 LKEEGVKFTYDSN
+154 LKEEGVKFTIDSN
-167 GKEVPVQHIAF
+167 GKEVPVQRLDF
-178 GSSDFGKENAV
+178 GENFGKENAF
-189 AAIDMMSANSPE
+189 AAVDMMSANSPE
-201 EFFAVAPEPT
+201 EFFAAAPEPT
-211 RENAERRPVID
+211 RENVERRPVID
-222 SKTGKAKVDASGN
+222 KSTGKAKVNANGE

-248 SEPQETVKPKAKKDD
+248 TEPQEEVKPKVKKED

-277 LNGLDAP
+277 LNGIDAP

-330 RAFLRGEKISCIRA
+330 RAFLRGETISCIRS
-344 DGKIIDGK
+344 DGKIIDGR
-352 LESYVVGDDGKAGV
+352 LDSYAVGDDGKAGV

-394 DTTATPTINTSTDGT
+394 DTTATPTLNTSSDGT
-409 IRYEDVYSGKAVRGG
+409 IRYEDVYSSKAVKGG

-442 LAEAVYPVIEIDAG
+442 LAEAVYPVIEVDAG

-463 SAGAKLTFK
+463 SKGAKLTFK
-472 NVDSINTAMNPKSN
+472 NVNSISTAKAES
-486 KQ
+486 K

>member
-1 MSKITEWWAN
+1 MSKISEWWAN
-11 VPPKQKRWISLGG
+11 IPPKQKRWISLGG
-24 LGGCALLVSFVLNE
+24 LGGCALLVSFALNE
-38 STMPQQPK
+38 SAMPQQPK
-46 RKAPEAPIQQTNLVT
+46 KRAPEVPIQQTNLVT
-61 DYNAKQSTLEALS
+61 DYNARQSTLEALS

-87 KEELATADRKN
+87 KEELANADKKN
-98 LKEIEK
+98 LKELER

-167 GKEVPVQHIAF
+167 GKEVPVQHI
-178 GSSDFGKENAV
+178 DLNNNFGKENAV

-222 SKTGKAKVDASGN
+222 KSTGKAKVNANGE

-248 SEPQETVKPKAKKDD
+248 TEPQEEVKPKVKKED

-277 LNGLDAP
+277 LNGIDAP

-330 RAFLRGEKISCIRA
+330 RAFLRGETISCIRS

-352 LESYVVGDDGKAGV
+352 IESYAVGDDGKAGV

-394 DTTATPTINTSTDGT
+394 DTTATPTLNTSSDGT
-409 IRYEDVYSGKAVRGG
+409 IRYEDVYSSKAVKGG

-442 LAEAVYPVIEIDAG
+442 LAEAVYPVIEVDAG

-463 SAGAKLTFK
+463 SKGAKLTFK
-472 NVDSINTAMNPKSN
+472 NVDSISTTAKSN

>member
-1 MSKITEWWAN
+1 M
-11 VPPKQKRWISLGG
+11 PPKQKRWVSLGG
-24 LGGCALLVSFVLNE
+24 LGGLALVISFALNE

-46 RKAPEAPIQQTNLVT
+46 KRQQETPIQQTSLVT
-61 DYNAKQSTLEALS
+61 DYNAKQRTLEALS

-81 AENIKL
+81 TENIKL
-87 KEELATADRKN
+87 KEELANADKKN
-98 LKEIEK
+98 LKELDRLK
-104 IRQQQQNETDKL
+104 QQQQNEVEKL
-116 KQQLERLEARL
+116 KQQMERLEAKL
-127 SIVDDTANQINRDV
+127 SIVDDTATQLNRDV
-141 ELNRQYT
+141 EHNRQYT

-154 LKEEGVKFTYDSN
+154 LKEEGVKFTIDSN
-167 GKEVPVQHIAF
+167 GKEVPVQRLDF
-178 GSSDFGKENAV
+178 GENFGKENAF
-189 AAIDMMSANSPE
+189 AAVDMMSANSPE
-201 EFFAVAPEPT
+201 EFFAAAPEPT
-211 RENAERRPVID
+211 RENVERRPVID
-222 SKTGKAKVDASGN
+222 KSTGKAKVNANGE

-248 SEPQETVKPKAKKDD
+248 TEPQEEVKPKVKKED

-277 LNGLDAP
+277 LNGIDAP

-330 RAFLRGEKISCIRA
+330 RAFLRGETISCIRS

-352 LESYVVGDDGKAGV
+352 LESYAVGDDGKAGV

-394 DTTATPTINTSTDGT
+394 DTTATPTLNTSSDGT
-409 IRYEDVYSGKAVRGG
+409 IRYEDVYSSKAVKGG

-442 LAEAVYPVIEIDAG
+442 LAEAVYPVIEVDAG

-463 SAGAKLTFK
+463 SKGAKLTFK
-472 NVDSINTAMNPKSN
+472 NVNSISTAKAES
-486 KQ
+486 K

>member
-1 MSKITEWWAN
+1 MSKISDWWAN
-11 VPPKQKRWISLGG
+11 IPPKQKRWISLGG
-24 LGGCALLVSFVLNE
+24 LGGCALLVSFAFNE
-38 STMPQQPK
+38 SAMPQQPK
-46 RKAPEAPIQQTNLVT
+46 KRAPETPIQQTNLVT

-87 KEELATADRKN
+87 KEELANADKKN
-98 LKEIEK
+98 LKELER

-116 KQQLERLEARL
+116 KQQMERLEARL
-127 SIVDDTANQINRDV
+127 SIVDDTANQLNRDV
-141 ELNRQYT
+141 EHNRQYT
-148 EEEIKK
+148 EDEIKK
-154 LKEEGVKFTYDSN
+154 LKEEGVKFTIDGN
-167 GKEVPVQHIAF
+167 GKEVPVQHIDF
-178 GSSDFGKENAV
+178 GTNFGKENAM

-222 SKTGKAKVDASGN
+222 AKTGKAKVDSSGN

-248 SEPQETVKPKAKKDD
+248 SEPKEEVKPKAKKDD

-277 LNGLDAP
+277 LSGLDAP

-306 PNYYTADIRECF
+306 PNYYAADIRECF

-330 RAFLRGEKISCIRA
+330 RAFLRGEKLSCIRH

-352 LESYVVGDDGKAGV
+352 LESYAVGDDGKAGV

-463 SAGAKLTFK
+463 SSGAKLTFK
-472 NVDSINTAMNPKSN
+472 NVDSISSNSMNAKSN
-486 KQ
+486 K

>member
-1 MSKITEWWAN
+1 MSKISEWWAN
-11 VPPKQKRWISLGG
+11 IPPKQKRWISLGG
-24 LGGCALLVSFVLNE
+24 LGGCALLVSFALNE
-38 STMPQQPK
+38 SAMPQQPK
-46 RKAPEAPIQQTNLVT
+46 KRAPEAPIQQTNLVT
-61 DYNAKQSTLEALS
+61 DYNARQSTLEALS

-87 KEELATADRKN
+87 KEELANADKKN
-98 LKEIEK
+98 LKELER

-167 GKEVPVQHIAF
+167 GKEVPVQHIDL
-178 GSSDFGKENAV
+178 GNNLGKENAV

-277 LNGLDAP
+277 LNGIDAP

-330 RAFLRGEKISCIRA
+330 RAFLRGETISCIRS

-352 LESYVVGDDGKAGV
+352 LESYAVGDDGKAGV

-394 DTTATPTINTSTDGT
+394 DTTATPTLNTSSDGT
-409 IRYEDVYSGKAVRGG
+409 IRYEDVYSSKAVKGG

-442 LAEAVYPVIEIDAG
+442 LAEAVYPVIEVDAG

-463 SAGAKLTFK
+463 SKGAKLTFK
-472 NVDSINTAMNPKSN
+472 NVDSISTTAKSN

>member
-1 MSKITEWWAN
+1 MSKISEWWAN
-11 VPPKQKRWISLGG
+11 IPPKQKRWISLGG
-24 LGGCALLVSFVLNE
+24 LGGCALLVSFALNE
-38 STMPQQPK
+38 SAMPQQPK
-46 RKAPEAPIQQTNLVT
+46 KRAPEAPIQQTNLVT
-61 DYNAKQSTLEALS
+61 DYNARQSTLEALS

-87 KEELATADRKN
+87 KEELANADKKN
-98 LKEIEK
+98 LKELER

-167 GKEVPVQHIAF
+167 GKEVPVQHIDL
-178 GSSDFGKENAV
+178 GNNFGKENAV

-222 SKTGKAKVDASGN
+222 KSTGKAKVNANGE

-248 SEPQETVKPKAKKDD
+248 TEPQEEVKPKVKKED

-277 LNGLDAP
+277 LNGIDAP

-330 RAFLRGEKISCIRA
+330 RAFLRGETISCIRS
-344 DGKIIDGK
+344 DGKIIAGK
-352 LESYVVGDDGKAGV
+352 LESYAVGDDGKAGV

-394 DTTATPTINTSTDGT
+394 DTTATPTLNTSSDGT
-409 IRYEDVYSGKAVRGG
+409 IRYEDVYSSKAVKGG

-442 LAEAVYPVIEIDAG
+442 LAEAVYPVIEVDAG

-463 SAGAKLTFK
+463 SKGAKLTFK
-472 NVDSINTAMNPKSN
+472 NVDSISTTAKSN